1 MHQKILN
8 IRQFLKFK
16 TIRRY
21 VNQNHKHYKLS
32 YVSSTSQIPFIDQ
45 TTSQRIDYAADKF
58 ANKESFVFHETGE
71 RWNFISL
78 RKKINDLATGLLALG
93 LEKGDRVAIWAPN
106 CSEWI
111 LTQYATACAGL
122 IMVNI
127 NPSFKQLELEYVLK
141 KVNCKA
147 IILSENFRNQD
158 YVEILTSICPEIF
171 ASNGFINSKRL
182 PDLKSAVLIGNNKK
196 KGFYSFNQVSNG
208 GESEHVTKLNY
219 IKKKTQFSDPIN
231 IQFTSVL
238 Y

>member
-1 MHQKILN
+1 MHQKILK
-8 IRQFLKFK
+8 IRQFLLFK
-16 TIRRY
+16 NIYRC
-21 VNQNHKHYKLS
+21 VHQNHKPFKLS

-45 TTSQRIDYAADKF
+45 TTSQRIDYATDKYAD
-58 ANKESFVFHETGE
+58 KESFVFHETGD
-71 RWNFISL
+71 RWNFATL
-78 RKKINDLATGLLALG
+78 KKKTNDLATGLLALG

-127 NPSFKQLELEYVLK
+127 NPSFKALELEYVLK

-147 IILSENFRNQD
+147 IILSESFRNQD
-158 YVEILTSICPEIF
+158 YVDILESICPEICV
-171 ASNGFINSKRL
+171 SNGLINSKRL
-182 PDLKSAVLIGNNKK
+182 PDLKSAILIGNNIK
-196 KGFYSFNQVSNG
+196 KGFYSFNQVANG
-208 GESEHVTKLNY
+208 GESEHTTKLNH

-231 IQFTSVL
+231 IQFTSVF